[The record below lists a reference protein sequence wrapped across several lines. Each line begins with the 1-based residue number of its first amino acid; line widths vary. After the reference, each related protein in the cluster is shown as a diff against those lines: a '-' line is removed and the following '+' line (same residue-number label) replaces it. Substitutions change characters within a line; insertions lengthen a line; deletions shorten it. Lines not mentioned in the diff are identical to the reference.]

1 MNFFRLRFINTL
13 LVLLI
18 GIVLGYI
25 MKERAGDRET
35 APYTAKYPV
44 AAAISPGTTEESID
58 EGEVQ
63 VHEGVSTD
71 ITPGGSGQKNT
82 PGTEPAPGPAE
93 PKPVRPANR
102 ETATP
107 AADPDESAYQGAAP
121 EPGNKEPAK
130 DKGDDVVR
138 GADDSFFKDPGRFAG
153 RELEMDLQMIMARK
167 TPKGWLIN
175 LVRSKSGKNAD
186 YLYVEDES
194 VLGEKPD
201 LRIGYF
207 YKTRFICGKGDS
219 ASGNKLINLIPTNN
233 KASWATGVSAVE

>member
-1 MNFFRLRFINTL
+1 MNFFRLRFINTI

-25 MKERAGDRET
+25 MNERTADKGA
-35 APYTAKYPV
+35 APYTAKYP
-44 AAAISPGTTEESID
+44 AAISSGGPDEPGAAQGVQD
-58 EGEVQ
+58 QEGIL
-63 VHEGVSTD
+63 TD
-71 ITPGGSGQKNT
+71 TS

-93 PKPVRPANR
+93 PKPVRPGSR
-102 ETATP
+102 ETAAP
-107 AADPDESAYQGAAP
+107 AAAPDENAYQETVPAP
-121 EPGNKEPAK
+121 ENKEPEK
-130 DKGDDVVR
+130 DKTDDVVR
-138 GADDSFFKDPGRFAG
+138 GAEDSFFKDPGRFAG

-207 YKTRFICGKGDS
+207 YRTRFICGKGDS
-219 ASGNKLINLIPTNN
+219 ASGNKLISLTPTNN
-233 KASWATGVSAVE
+233 KASWATGVSAIE